1 MATAKKMDH
10 AAYQRGLKRKS
21 IDQLR
26 FIIQDAR
33 EASEAN
39 PEGENAG
46 YYIDEMHY
54 AYAELQRRRLAG
66 LY

>member
-1 MATAKKMDH
+1 MKQQMDH
-10 AAYQRGLKRKS
+10 TKYPRSLKRKT

-66 LY
+66 KI

>member
-1 MATAKKMDH
+1 MAKKMNH
-10 AAYQRGLKRKS
+10 TAYPKSLRRKS

-54 AYAELQRRRLAG
+54 AYAELHRRRMAQ
-66 LY
+66 Y

>member
-1 MATAKKMDH
+1 MAKQMNH
-10 AAYQRGLKRKS
+10 AQYQKSLRRKT

-66 LY
+66 KI